1 METTLRKASAQA
13 TEGTQVRQARA
24 APLLQILKADLI
36 TLCARPEVLPKSAL
50 GKAIDYTLTLWH
62 KLTLYVDQ
70 GQLEID
76 NNWIENGIRPT
87 AIGKKNWLFIGG
99 EATGQRSAIIY
110 TLIECARRHGHNPEA
125 YLADIL
131 ERLPAMT
138 NQDDLSVLL
147 PSLWQP
153 AAATVAAPEPAP
165 GV

>member
-1 METTLRKASAQA
+1 MI
-13 TEGTQVRQARA
+13 EG
-24 APLLQILKADLI
+24 
-36 TLCARPEVLPKSAL
+36 
-50 GKAIDYTLTLWH
+50 
-62 KLTLYVDQ
+62 
-70 GQLEID
+70 
-76 NNWIENGIRPT
+76 
-87 AIGKKNWLFIGG
+87 
-99 EATGQRSAIIY
+99 
-110 TLIECARRHGHNPEA
+110 ARRHGHNPEA